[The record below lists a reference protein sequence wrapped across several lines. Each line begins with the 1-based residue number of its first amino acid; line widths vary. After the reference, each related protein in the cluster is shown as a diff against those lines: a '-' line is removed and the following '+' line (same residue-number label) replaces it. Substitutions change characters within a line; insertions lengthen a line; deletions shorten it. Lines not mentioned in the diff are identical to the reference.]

1 MVLVGIEMLHLL
13 RARMRSARHARRMG
27 RKRCLPEDWRARCE
41 TARVRHR
48 KYEARDTGQHPMRLL
63 SCLFCGGFFGQGYGF
78 SWPVAFGRAPGS
90 VSGC

>member
-41 TARVRHR
+41 TARVRHD
-48 KYEARDTGQHPMRLL
+48 KYEAHDTGQHPMRLL

-78 SWPVAFGRAPGS
+78 WPVAFGRAPGS